1 MMDIELPLK
10 SEQIRSLLPH
20 RYPMLLVDRVLKVEN
35 DVSITGVKN
44 VSANEDFFNGHFPDK
59 PIMPGV
65 LILEALAQLGVI
77 FAKICAEAVDRDK
90 LYVFAGADEVRF
102 RKPVVPGDVLELRME
117 LIARKKVVWKMKG
130 TAFVDGEVVC
140 EGILTAA
147 VGR

>member
-1 MMDIELPLK
+1 
-10 SEQIRSLLPH
+10 
-20 RYPMLLVDRVLKVEN
+20 MLLVDRVLKVEN
-35 DVSITGVKN
+35 DVSITGIKN

-130 TAFVDGEVVC
+130 TALVDGEVVC

>member
-1 MMDIELPLK
+1 MDMELPLK
-10 SEQIRSLLPH
+10 TEEIRKLLPH
-20 RYPMLLVDRVLKVEN
+20 RYPMLLVDRVLRVEDGN
-35 DVSITGVKN
+35 RIIGIKN
-44 VSANEDFFNGHFPDK
+44 VSANESFFNGHFPEK

-77 FAKICAEAVDRDK
+77 FAKICAEAVDRER

-130 TAFVDGEVVC
+130 TALVDGEIAC

-147 VGR
+147 SSK

>member
-1 MMDIELPLK
+1 MEIELPLK

-35 DVSITGVKN
+35 DVSITGIKN

-130 TAFVDGEVVC
+130 TALVDGEVVC

>member
-1 MMDIELPLK
+1 MDLPLK
-10 SEQIRSLLPH
+10 TEAIRELLPH
-20 RYPMLLVDRVLKVEN
+20 RYPFLLVDRVLEIE
-35 DVSITGVKN
+35 DTTRIIGIKN
-44 VSANEDFFNGHFPDK
+44 VSANESFFNGHFPGK

-77 FAKICAEAVDRDK
+77 FAKICAEAVDRDR

-117 LIARKKVVWKMKG
+117 LITRKKVVWKMKG
-130 TAFVDGEVVC
+130 TALVDGEVVC

-147 VGR
+147 SSR

>member
-1 MMDIELPLK
+1 MMDIEYPLK
-10 SEQIRSLLPH
+10 TEHIRALLPH

-35 DVSITGVKN
+35 DVSITGIKN
-44 VSANEDFFNGHFPDK
+44 VSANEDFFNGHFPEK

-77 FAKICAEAVDRDK
+77 FAKLCAEAVDRDK

-130 TAFVDGEVVC
+130 TALVDGEVAC

>member
-1 MMDIELPLK
+1 MELPLK
-10 SEQIRSLLPH
+10 TEEIRQLLPH
-20 RYPMLLVDRVLKVEN
+20 RYPLLLVDRVLRVEDGN
-35 DVSITGVKN
+35 RIIGIKN
-44 VSANEDFFNGHFPDK
+44 VSANESFFNGHFPDR

-117 LIARKKVVWKMKG
+117 LIARKKSVWKMKG
-130 TAFVDGEVVC
+130 TALVDGEVAC

-147 VGR
+147 SSR

>member
-1 MMDIELPLK
+1 MELPLK
-10 SEQIRSLLPH
+10 TEEIRQLLPH
-20 RYPMLLVDRVLKVEN
+20 RYPLLLVDRVLRVEDGN
-35 DVSITGVKN
+35 RIIGIKN
-44 VSANEDFFNGHFPDK
+44 VSANEMFFNGHFPDR

-117 LIARKKVVWKMKG
+117 LIARKKSVWKMKG
-130 TAFVDGEVVC
+130 SALVDGEVVC

-147 VGR
+147 SSR

>member
-35 DVSITGVKN
+35 DISITGIKN

-130 TAFVDGEVVC
+130 TALVDGEVVC

>member
-1 MMDIELPLK
+1 MMEIELPLK

-35 DVSITGVKN
+35 DVSITGIKN

-130 TAFVDGEVVC
+130 TALVDGEVVC

>member
-1 MMDIELPLK
+1 
-10 SEQIRSLLPH
+10 
-20 RYPMLLVDRVLKVEN
+20 MLLVDRVLKVEN
-35 DVSITGVKN
+35 DVSIIGIKN

-77 FAKICAEAVDRDK
+77 FAKICAEAVDRDR

-130 TAFVDGEVVC
+130 TALVDGEVAC

-147 VGR
+147 SSR